1 MGLDIYLGY
10 DNSSFGRKHY
20 KRNVL
25 KDYYDKNVFIVP
37 DRYDILQEEP
47 SDSYPDHL
55 CNKMYLRSSYNSAG
69 YNSLARLY
77 NCMSL
82 YDIFEPIFIDDW
94 NTECTKEALL
104 QCLDNA
110 KRNEQMWLSLD
121 DKMFDIF
128 PIQTYTERHKSQEEP
143 SSIILTRKTGLD
155 AFNKLYN
162 KKDPYVKNPYNI
174 STYSKDG
181 LVELYSNP
189 IEIYG
194 IINNVVPEFA
204 VGRPNA
210 AFTFGEQC
218 VVYARDISWY
228 KQMACIIVEF
238 IETALQ
244 IDYPSIFFWG

>member
-82 YDIFEPIFIDDW
+82 YDIFEPIFVDDW

-110 KRNEQMWLSLD
+110 KRNEKMWLDLD
-121 DKMFDIF
+121 DKLFDVF
-128 PIQTYTERHKSQEEP
+128 PIQSYTIEP
-143 SSIILTRKTGLD
+143 SSIVLTRKTGLD
-155 AFNKLYN
+155 EFNKLYN
-162 KKDPYVKNPYNI
+162 KKNPYVNDPYGI
-174 STYSKDG
+174 STYSDNR
-181 LVELYSNP
+181 LVELFSEP
-189 IEIYG
+189 VEIYG
-194 IINNVVPEFA
+194 IINNVVPNFA
-204 VGRPNA
+204 IDRPNA
-210 AFTFGEQC
+210 RQFGELC
-218 VVYARDISWY
+218 AVYARDISWY
-228 KQMACIIVEF
+228 KQMARIIVEF